1 VNVVSLDRFDT
12 FKAVVEAG
20 SLTAAADTL
29 GQTRAV
35 VSFNLKRLE
44 EELGVTLL
52 TRNTRQLALT
62 DAGERFYRRCL
73 RTLDEARLAIEE
85 ARSEHSQLK
94 GTLRITTTVEFA
106 LAQVVSALEVFRQQQ
121 PQLNIH
127 LSTSSTH
134 ADLIS
139 ERFDLAIRLG
149 RMHDSNLRAV
159 QLSTFEV
166 FAVAAPALVEQ
177 FAPVSTLAVLES
189 MPTLGH
195 GRVPEMTV
203 TDPAG
208 SEHFYQPKPGT
219 TAIVADNSATL
230 RAFALTGQGV
240 AILPQWLIQEDLD
253 AGRLQRLLADYRFAQ
268 QGVYALYPDTRH
280 LPLKV
285 RAFIDFMKGWG

>member
-1 VNVVSLDRFDT
+1 MVSLDRFDT

-20 SLTAAADTL
+20 SLTAAANLL

-44 EELGVTLL
+44 AELGVTLL
-52 TRNTRQLALT
+52 IRSTRQLALT
-62 DAGERFYRRCL
+62 DAGERFYQRCL

-85 ARSEHSQLK
+85 ARSEHTQLK
-94 GTLRITTTVEFA
+94 GTLRITTTLEFA
-106 LAQVVSALEVFRQQQ
+106 LAQVVAALEVFRQQH

-139 ERFDLAIRLG
+139 ERFDVAIRLG

-159 QLSTFEV
+159 QLSTFEIYP
-166 FAVAAPALVEQ
+166 VA
-177 FAPVSTLAVLES
+177 TLALLERHGPVTRLAELEAL
-189 MPTLGH
+189 PTLGH
-195 GRVPEMTV
+195 GRVPELTV

-208 SEHFYQPKPGT
+208 TEHVYQPQPGK
-219 TAIVADNSATL
+219 TAIIADNSATL

-240 AILPQWLIQEDLD
+240 AILPEWLITEDLQQ
-253 AGRLQRLLADYRFAQ
+253 GRLQRLLPDHRFAL

-285 RAFIDFMKGWG
+285 RAFIDFMKQWS

>member
-1 VNVVSLDRFDT
+1 MVSLDRFDT

-20 SLTAAADTL
+20 SLTAAADLL

-44 EELGVTLL
+44 AELGVTLL
-52 TRNTRQLALT
+52 TRSTRQLALT
-62 DAGERFYRRCL
+62 DAGERFYLRCL

-85 ARSEHSQLK
+85 ARSEHTQLK
-94 GTLRITTTVEFA
+94 GTLRITTTLEFA
-106 LAQVVSALEVFRQQQ
+106 LAQVVGALEVFRQEH

-139 ERFDLAIRLG
+139 ERFDVAIRLG

-159 QLSTFEV
+159 QLSTFEIYP
-166 FAVAAPALVEQ
+166 VATRTLLDRHGPVTRLAELEAL
-177 FAPVSTLAVLES
+177 
-189 MPTLGH
+189 PTLGH
-195 GRVPEMTV
+195 GRVPELTV

-208 SEHFYQPKPGT
+208 TEHVYQPLPGK
-219 TAIVADNSATL
+219 TAIIADNSATL

-240 AILPQWLIQEDLD
+240 AILPEWLVAEDLQQ
-253 AGRLQRLLADYRFAQ
+253 GRLQRLLPDHRFAL

-285 RAFIDFMKGWG
+285 RAFIDFMKDWS

>member
-1 VNVVSLDRFDT
+1 MVSLDRFDT
-12 FKAVVEAG
+12 FRAVVEAG
-20 SLTAAADTL
+20 SLTAAADLL

-44 EELGVTLL
+44 AELGVTLL
-52 TRNTRQLALT
+52 TRSTRQLALT
-62 DAGERFYRRCL
+62 DAGERFYLRCL

-85 ARSEHSQLK
+85 ARSEHTQLK
-94 GTLRITTTVEFA
+94 GTLRITTTLEFA
-106 LAQVVSALEVFRQQQ
+106 LAQVVGALEVFRQEH

-139 ERFDLAIRLG
+139 ERFDVAIRLG

-159 QLSTFEV
+159 QLSTFEIYP
-166 FAVAAPALVEQ
+166 VATRTLLERHGPVTRLAELEAL
-177 FAPVSTLAVLES
+177 
-189 MPTLGH
+189 PTLGH
-195 GRVPEMTV
+195 GRVPELTV

-208 SEHFYQPKPGT
+208 TEHVYQPLPGK
-219 TAIVADNSATL
+219 TAIIADNSATL

-240 AILPQWLIQEDLD
+240 AILPEWLVAEDLQQ
-253 AGRLQRLLADYRFAQ
+253 GRLQRLLPDHRFAL

-285 RAFIDFMKGWG
+285 RAFIDFMKDWS

>member
-1 VNVVSLDRFDT
+1 MVSLDRFDT

-62 DAGERFYRRCL
+62 DAGERFYLRCTRML
-73 RTLDEARLAIEE
+73 EEARLAVEE
-85 ARSEHSQLK
+85 ARSEHAQLK
-94 GTLRITTTVEFA
+94 GTLRITTTVEYA
-106 LAQVVSALEVFRQQQ
+106 LAVVAPAVEAFRRLH
-121 PQLNIH
+121 PDLDIH

-139 ERFDLAIRLG
+139 ERFDVAIRLG
-149 RMHDSNLRAV
+149 RLLDSNHRAV

-166 FAVAAPALVEQ
+166 FAVAAPQFGGVDTLDDLEQ
-177 FAPVSTLAVLES
+177 LPK
-189 MPTLGH
+189 LGH
-195 GRVPEMTV
+195 SRLTELSV
-203 TDPAG
+203 TDPQAG
-208 SEHFYQPKPGT
+208 EHSYRPGH
-219 TAIVADNSATL
+219 ASLVADSAAVL
-230 RAFALTGQGV
+230 QAFAVRGHGV
-240 AILPQWLIQEDLD
+240 AVLPQWLVQDDLD
-253 AGRLQRLLADYRFAQ
+253 AGRLVRLLPDHRFAP
-268 QGVYALYPDTRH
+268 QGIYAMYPDTRH

-285 RAFIDFMKGWG
+285 RAFIDFMKG

>member
-1 VNVVSLDRFDT
+1 MVSLDRFDT

-20 SLTAAADTL
+20 SLTAAADLL

-44 EELGVTLL
+44 AELGVTLL
-52 TRNTRQLALT
+52 TRSTRQLALT
-62 DAGERFYRRCL
+62 DAGERFYLRCL

-85 ARSEHSQLK
+85 ARSEHTQLK
-94 GTLRITTTVEFA
+94 GTLRITTTLEFA
-106 LAQVVSALEVFRQQQ
+106 LAQVVAALEVFRQQH

-139 ERFDLAIRLG
+139 ERFDVAIRLG

-159 QLSTFEV
+159 QLSTFEIYP
-166 FAVAAPALVEQ
+166 VATRTLLDRHGPVTRLAELEAL
-177 FAPVSTLAVLES
+177 
-189 MPTLGH
+189 PTLGH
-195 GRVPEMTV
+195 GRVPELTV

-208 SEHFYQPKPGT
+208 TEHVYQPQPGK
-219 TAIVADNSATL
+219 TAIIADNSTTL

-240 AILPQWLIQEDLD
+240 AILPEWLIAEDLQQ
-253 AGRLQRLLADYRFAQ
+253 GRLQRLLPDHRFAQ

-285 RAFIDFMKGWG
+285 RAFIDFMKEWS

>member
-1 VNVVSLDRFDT
+1 MVSLDRFDT

-106 LAQVVSALEVFRQQQ
+106 LAQVVPALEVFREQQ

-139 ERFDLAIRLG
+139 ERFDVAIRLG
-149 RMHDSNLRAV
+149 RMLDSNLRAV
-159 QLSTFEV
+159 QLSTFEI
-166 FAVAAPALVEQ
+166 FAVAARELVER
-177 FAPVSTLAVLES
+177 FEPVGTLAVLES

-195 GRVPEMTV
+195 GRVPELTV

-208 SEHFYQPKPGT
+208 TEHLYQPKPGAI
-219 TAIVADNSATL
+219 AIVADNSATL

-240 AILPQWLIQEDLD
+240 AILPQWLVQEDLD
-253 AGRLQRLLADYRFAQ
+253 TGRLRRLLADHRFAR

>member
-1 VNVVSLDRFDT
+1 MVSLDRFDT

-85 ARSEHSQLK
+85 ARSEHAQLK

-106 LAQVVSALEVFRQQQ
+106 LAQVVPALEVFRQQQ

-139 ERFDLAIRLG
+139 ERFDMAIRLG
-149 RMHDSNLRAV
+149 RMHDSICVRCSCRRLKCLPWRRQDWSSALR
-159 QLSTFEV
+159 
-166 FAVAAPALVEQ
+166 
-177 FAPVSTLAVLES
+177 
-189 MPTLGH
+189 
-195 GRVPEMTV
+195 R
-203 TDPAG
+203 
-208 SEHFYQPKPGT
+208 
-219 TAIVADNSATL
+219 
-230 RAFALTGQGV
+230 
-240 AILPQWLIQEDLD
+240 W
-253 AGRLQRLLADYRFAQ
+253 
-268 QGVYALYPDTRH
+268 
-280 LPLKV
+280 
-285 RAFIDFMKGWG
+285 

>member
-1 VNVVSLDRFDT
+1 MVSLDRFDT

-20 SLTAAADTL
+20 SLTAAADLL

-44 EELGVTLL
+44 AELGVTLL
-52 TRNTRQLALT
+52 TRSTRQLALT
-62 DAGERFYRRCL
+62 DAGERFYLRCL

-85 ARSEHSQLK
+85 ARSEHTQLK
-94 GTLRITTTVEFA
+94 GTLRITTTLEFA
-106 LAQVVSALEVFRQQQ
+106 LAQVVGALEVFRQEH

-139 ERFDLAIRLG
+139 ERFDVAIRLG

-159 QLSTFEV
+159 QLSTFEIYP
-166 FAVAAPALVEQ
+166 VATRTLLDRHGLVTRLAELEAL
-177 FAPVSTLAVLES
+177 
-189 MPTLGH
+189 PTLGH
-195 GRVPEMTV
+195 GRVPELTV

-208 SEHFYQPKPGT
+208 TEHVYQPLPGK
-219 TAIVADNSATL
+219 TAIIADNSATL

-240 AILPQWLIQEDLD
+240 AILPEWLVAEDLQQ
-253 AGRLQRLLADYRFAQ
+253 GRLQRLLPDHRFAL

-285 RAFIDFMKGWG
+285 RAFIDFMKDWS

>member
-1 VNVVSLDRFDT
+1 MVSLDRFDT

-106 LAQVVSALEVFRQQQ
+106 LAQVVPALEVFRQQQ

-139 ERFDLAIRLG
+139 ERFDMAIRLG

-159 QLSTFEV
+159 QLSRFEV
-166 FAVAAPALVEQ
+166 FAVAAPQLVER
-177 FAPVSTLAVLES
+177 FAPVATLATLES

-208 SEHFYQPKPGT
+208 SEHVYQPKPGT

-230 RAFALTGQGV
+230 TAFALTGQGV
-240 AILPQWLIQEDLD
+240 AILPQWLIQEDLQ
-253 AGRLQRLLADYRFAQ
+253 AGRLVRLLADYRFAP

>member
-1 VNVVSLDRFDT
+1 MVSLDRFDT

-20 SLTAAADTL
+20 SLTAAADLL

-44 EELGVTLL
+44 AELGVTLL
-52 TRNTRQLALT
+52 TRSTRQLALT
-62 DAGERFYRRCL
+62 DAGERFYLRCL

-85 ARSEHSQLK
+85 ARSEHTQLK
-94 GTLRITTTVEFA
+94 GTLRITTTLEFA
-106 LAQVVSALEVFRQQQ
+106 LAQVVAALEVFRQQH

-139 ERFDLAIRLG
+139 ERFDVAIRLG

-159 QLSTFEV
+159 QLSTFEIYP
-166 FAVAAPALVEQ
+166 VATRTLLERHGPVTRLAELEAL
-177 FAPVSTLAVLES
+177 
-189 MPTLGH
+189 PTLGH
-195 GRVPEMTV
+195 GRVPELTV

-208 SEHFYQPKPGT
+208 TEHVYQPQPGK
-219 TAIVADNSATL
+219 TAIIADNSATL

-240 AILPQWLIQEDLD
+240 AILPEWLIAEDLQQ
-253 AGRLQRLLADYRFAQ
+253 GRLQRLLPDHRFAQ

-285 RAFIDFMKGWG
+285 RAFIDFMKAWG

>member
-1 VNVVSLDRFDT
+1 MVSLDRFDT

-20 SLTAAADTL
+20 SLTAAADLL

-44 EELGVTLL
+44 AELGVTLL
-52 TRNTRQLALT
+52 TRSTRQLALT
-62 DAGERFYRRCL
+62 DAGERFYLRCL

-85 ARSEHSQLK
+85 ARSEHTQLK
-94 GTLRITTTVEFA
+94 GTLRITTTLEFA
-106 LAQVVSALEVFRQQQ
+106 LAQVVGALEVFRQEH

-139 ERFDLAIRLG
+139 ERFDVAIRLG

-159 QLSTFEV
+159 QLSTFEIYP
-166 FAVAAPALVEQ
+166 VATRTLLERHGPVIRLAELEAL
-177 FAPVSTLAVLES
+177 
-189 MPTLGH
+189 PTLGH
-195 GRVPEMTV
+195 GRVPELTV

-208 SEHFYQPKPGT
+208 TEHVYQPLPGK
-219 TAIVADNSATL
+219 TAIIADNSATL

-240 AILPQWLIQEDLD
+240 AILPEWLVAEDLQQ
-253 AGRLQRLLADYRFAQ
+253 GRLQRLLPDHRFAL

-285 RAFIDFMKGWG
+285 RAFIDFMKDWS

>member
-1 VNVVSLDRFDT
+1 MVSLDRFDT

-20 SLTAAADTL
+20 SLTAAADLL

-44 EELGVTLL
+44 AELGVTLL
-52 TRNTRQLALT
+52 TRSTRQLALT
-62 DAGERFYRRCL
+62 DAGERFYLRCL

-85 ARSEHSQLK
+85 ARSEHTQLK
-94 GTLRITTTVEFA
+94 GTLRITTTLEFA
-106 LAQVVSALEVFRQQQ
+106 LAQVVAALEVFRQQY

-139 ERFDLAIRLG
+139 ERFDVAIRLG

-159 QLSTFEV
+159 QLSTFEIYP
-166 FAVAAPALVEQ
+166 VATRTLLERHGPVTRLAELEAL
-177 FAPVSTLAVLES
+177 
-189 MPTLGH
+189 PTLGH
-195 GRVPEMTV
+195 GRVPELTV

-208 SEHFYQPKPGT
+208 TEHVYQPQPGK
-219 TAIVADNSATL
+219 TAIIADNSTTL

-240 AILPQWLIQEDLD
+240 AILPEWLIAEDLQQ
-253 AGRLQRLLADYRFAQ
+253 GRLQRLLPDHRFAQ

-285 RAFIDFMKGWG
+285 RAFIDFMKEWS

>member
-1 VNVVSLDRFDT
+1 MVSLDRFDT

-106 LAQVVSALEVFRQQQ
+106 LAQVVPALEVFRQQQ

-139 ERFDLAIRLG
+139 ERFDMAIRLG

-166 FAVAAPALVEQ
+166 FAVAAPGLVER
-177 FAPVSTLAVLES
+177 FAPVDTLAALEK

-208 SEHFYQPKPGT
+208 SEHVYQPKPGT

-253 AGRLQRLLADYRFAQ
+253 AGRLQRLLPVFRFAQ

>member
-1 VNVVSLDRFDT
+1 MVSLDRFDT

-20 SLTAAADTL
+20 SLTAAADLL

-44 EELGVTLL
+44 AELGVTLL
-52 TRNTRQLALT
+52 TRSTRQLALT
-62 DAGERFYRRCL
+62 DAGERFYLRCL

-85 ARSEHSQLK
+85 ARSEHTQLK
-94 GTLRITTTVEFA
+94 GTLRITTTLEFA
-106 LAQVVSALEVFRQQQ
+106 LAQVVAALEVFRQQH

-139 ERFDLAIRLG
+139 ERFDVAIRLG

-159 QLSTFEV
+159 QLSTFEIYP
-166 FAVAAPALVEQ
+166 VATRTLLDRHGPVTRLAELEAL
-177 FAPVSTLAVLES
+177 
-189 MPTLGH
+189 PTLGH
-195 GRVPEMTV
+195 GRVPELTV
-203 TDPAG
+203 TDPSG
-208 SEHFYQPKPGT
+208 TEHVYQPQPGK
-219 TAIVADNSATL
+219 TAIIADNSATL

-240 AILPQWLIQEDLD
+240 AILPEWLIAEDLQQ
-253 AGRLQRLLADYRFAQ
+253 GRLQRLLPDHRFAQ

-285 RAFIDFMKGWG
+285 RAFIDFMKEWS

>member
-1 VNVVSLDRFDT
+1 MVSLDRFDT

-106 LAQVVSALEVFRQQQ
+106 LAQVVPALEVFRQQQ

-139 ERFDLAIRLG
+139 ERFDMAIRLG

-166 FAVAAPALVEQ
+166 FAVAAPQLVER
-177 FAPVSTLAVLES
+177 FAPVATLATLES

-208 SEHFYQPKPGT
+208 SEHVYQPKPGT

-230 RAFALTGQGV
+230 RAFTLTGQGV
-240 AILPQWLIQEDLD
+240 AILPQWLIQEDLE
-253 AGRLQRLLADYRFAQ
+253 AGRLVRLLADYRFAQ